1 MSVQREGIVAPKGGA
16 ETGSDAGGR
25 GALLYSIAAIVSL
38 IGLADAIYLT
48 IEHLAGRSVQCTVVA
63 GCSEVLGSSYATV
76 FGIPLASIG
85 ALAYFTVFSCAILAV
100 FGYGSARTLLT
111 IVVALMF
118 LATLWLLFVQAFILE
133 AFCAYCLLSAGVT
146 LTLTGVIIIAAAR
159 HKRAVN

>member
-1 MSVQREGIVAPKGGA
+1 VSVQREGVVAPKGGA
-16 ETGSDAGGR
+16 ETTGDAGGR
-25 GALLYSIAAIVSL
+25 GALLYAAAAIVSL

-48 IEHLAGRSVQCTVVA
+48 IEHLAGRSVQCTIVS
-63 GCSEVLGSSYATV
+63 GCSQVLGSSYATV
-76 FGIPLASIG
+76 FGVPLASIG

-100 FGYGSARTLLT
+100 FGYSSARTLLT

-146 LTLTGVIIIAAAR
+146 LTLTGIIVAAR
-159 HKRAVN
+159 HKRAVR